1 MATPRSWAQD
11 AIACYLCAKPTQSY
25 CNTCQVTLCDKCAR
39 KHTDNFRHSSHNIVP
54 FIEEEI
60 ELTFLSCQLH
70 PGEKCKDHCRKCNK
84 PVCNKCSSYGTH
96 AGHDVM
102 KFEKRVEDKK
112 KKIEKEMDRII
123 SLILEYQNIADNYD
137 SRISNVISKFADL
150 EQDMKMQR
158 QLWHEEVDSMFDKL
172 GFLMQYLKNK
182 KFYALAKQQM
192 DILTMISD
200 MREKV
205 EESKQIL
212 QSYNVSTVNA
222 YQLKFKEYR
231 EPPEIDISCL
241 NTLTDLETE
250 SVMDLNLEGFKAM
263 LEKVSKPVMMGNI
276 NLFSTRKLLDEAKEI
291 ISIPTEQKPLFRVAL
306 VGNNEAWVSGITNTI
321 TRVDVQGS
329 KVALFKS
336 TCQEWPADIAT
347 SQQGE
352 LIYTDDEKGT
362 VHIVRDGIIETLI
375 TTPKDW
381 KPNSIFCSRFG
392 DIVVHISFMTRNK
405 IVFYNGKYITQEI
418 DRDELGFP
426 IFKEGNYSLRMTE
439 NNNGDICVSDSN
451 ANIVVVLD
459 RVGSVRFR
467 YDGALANRK
476 NRFGPKDVVTD
487 SLSHIIVSDYNNDSL
502 HILDHNGK
510 LLRCIDDCALFNP
523 CGLSVDSMERL
534 WVALCHSGE
543 IKVLEYLT
551 NI

>member
-1 MATPRSWAQD
+1 M
-11 AIACYLCAKPTQSY
+11 
-25 CNTCQVTLCDKCAR
+25 
-39 KHTDNFRHSSHNIVP
+39 
-54 FIEEEI
+54 
-60 ELTFLSCQLH
+60 
-70 PGEKCKDHCRKCNK
+70 
-84 PVCNKCSSYGTH
+84 
-96 AGHDVM
+96 
-102 KFEKRVEDKK
+102 
-112 KKIEKEMDRII
+112 
-123 SLILEYQNIADNYD
+123 
-137 SRISNVISKFADL
+137 
-150 EQDMKMQR
+150 
-158 QLWHEEVDSMFDKL
+158 
-172 GFLMQYLKNK
+172 
-182 KFYALAKQQM
+182 
-192 DILTMISD
+192 
-200 MREKV
+200 
-205 EESKQIL
+205 
-212 QSYNVSTVNA
+212 
-222 YQLKFKEYR
+222 
-231 EPPEIDISCL
+231 
-241 NTLTDLETE
+241 
-250 SVMDLNLEGFKAM
+250 
-263 LEKVSKPVMMGNI
+263 
-276 NLFSTRKLLDEAKEI
+276 
-291 ISIPTEQKPLFRVAL
+291 
-306 VGNNEAWVSGITNTI
+306 
-321 TRVDVQGS
+321 QGS

-336 TCQEWPADIAT
+336 TCKEWPADIAT

-352 LIYTDDEKGT
+352 LIYIDDEKGT

-392 DIVVHISFMTRNK
+392 DVVNISFMKSNK

-467 YDGALANRK
+467 YDGAPANRK
-476 NRFGPKDVVTD
+476 NRFGPRDVVTD